1 MSARGRDSRRVDR
14 TRTRWAAFGGLWAAV
29 CVFGALLA
37 APAAAMAQSSTVLVA
52 TVDGPITPVVAQH
65 LVDGVEEA
73 STGGHQALLVEMD
86 TPGGLDSSMRQII
99 KAFLA
104 ADTPVIVYVSPSGGR
119 AASAGALITF
129 SAHVAGMA
137 PGTTIGAATPVNAET
152 GETASDKV
160 INDAA
165 AFAESVARQR
175 GRNVDFAVATVRE
188 GRAATADEAARI
200 GAVDLIAADRAALLA
215 AVDGRTVTL
224 AGGERVRLDTAGAR
238 AVEYEMGLLRQLLA
252 LIADPNLAFLF
263 ISIGTLAVIY
273 ELATPGMGL
282 GGVTGAILLVLGF
295 FALSVLPVNVAGI
308 ALLVLAAALFVA
320 EVLTPGVGVFATGG
334 AIALLVAGLFL
345 FEDQAVRVNPA
356 VLLPT
361 ALVVGGGSLLAGR
374 LAWRARKNLPLSGP
388 HTLLGATA
396 TIDAATGH
404 TGRVRLQGAW
414 WNALSPGADLHDGQ
428 TVRVTDVQGLT
439 LLVEPAD
446 ATEDPDVH

>member
-1 MSARGRDSRRVDR
+1 MSARGPGSRRVDR
-14 TRTRWAAFGGLWAAV
+14 GAATWTALSSLWTAIWILA
-29 CVFGALLA
+29 ALLA
-37 APAAAMAQSSTVLVA
+37 APAAVARSSTVLVA

-65 LVDGVEEA
+65 LTDGVEEA
-73 STGGHQALLVEMD
+73 SARGYQALLVEID
-86 TPGGLDSSMRQII
+86 TPGGLDTSMRQII

-104 ADTPVIVYVSPSGGR
+104 ADTPVIVYITPPGGR

-129 SAHVAGMA
+129 SAHIAGMA

-175 GRNVDFAVATVRE
+175 DRNVDFAVATVRE
-188 GRAATADEAARI
+188 GRSVTADEAARI
-200 GAVDLIAADRAALLA
+200 DAVDLIAADRAALLA
-215 AVDGRTVTL
+215 AVDGHTITL
-224 AGGERVRLDTAGAR
+224 AGGKQATLDTAGAR
-238 AVEYEMGLLRQLLA
+238 TVEYEMGLLRQLLA

-308 ALLVLAAALFVA
+308 ALLVLAAALFTA
-320 EVLTPGVGVFATGG
+320 EVFTPGVGVFATGG
-334 AIALLVAGLFL
+334 AIALLMSGLFL
-345 FEDQAVRVNPA
+345 FEDDAVRVNPA

-374 LAWRARKNLPLSGP
+374 LAWRARKNPPLSGP

-396 TIDAATGH
+396 VVNAATGR

-414 WNALSPGADLHDGQ
+414 WNARSPGTDLHDGQ
-428 TVRVTDVQGLT
+428 TVRVTDVRGLT
-439 LLVEPAD
+439 LFVEPAD